1 MNNEIQRRLIQCG
14 LSRRNF
20 TAKDAERARKNIGKL
35 INQGQCLVIVELP
48 EEIEAYLLPQ
58 LNINTVNWQKTS

>member
-20 TAKDAERARKNIGKL
+20 TAKDAERARNRLEKL
-35 INQGQCLVIVELP
+35 INKGHCLLIVELP
-48 EEIEAYLLPQ
+48 NEIEAYLLPQ
-58 LNINTVNWQKTS
+58 LNINSVNWQKTS